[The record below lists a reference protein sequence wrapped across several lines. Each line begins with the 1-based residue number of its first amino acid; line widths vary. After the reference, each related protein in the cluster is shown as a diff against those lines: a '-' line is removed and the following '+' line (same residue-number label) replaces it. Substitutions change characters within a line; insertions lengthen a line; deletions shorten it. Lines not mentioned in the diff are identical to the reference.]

1 MRLSETEKSKLVTS
15 CDRFATLK
23 QSHFDSLSYQLLPE
37 NHLRGITKMVP
48 RYGISTTVTS
58 QVLSK
63 DVEFCLPK
71 SCRTKTSAY

>member
-1 MRLSETEKSKLVTS
+1 MRLSETEKSELVTS

-58 QVLSK
+58 QVLILAPGCVFS
-63 DVEFCLPK
+63 F
-71 SCRTKTSAY
+71 RQ